1 MGLLNALSSLLFQNS
16 QLGRYVVIDF
26 ETTGLKPAK
35 DEIIEMAAVRVVNGK
50 ITETFS
56 QLVKPSHAVSLKIT
70 DITNITNDMLMSA
83 PSINRVLPQFL
94 GFIGNDVLVGHNIEN
109 FDSQFLAI
117 ACLRFRFAL
126 NNQIVD
132 TLPLAQQTLPKLK
145 NHKLETLCDHFKV
158 KNQNAH
164 RALSDCEAT
173 YKVFEKLS
181 RIGQIVATDI
191 PVPKAV
197 RKYPENANDM
207 TKKLQKLDDMLFNAL
222 LDGTI
227 SADEVKKIKSWIR
240 RNADLSEQYP
250 IPQLSKAIAEKTDPV
265 ELFLAIRDLCL
276 PNYDMMNTTQPIFLN
291 GKSVAVTGEFCY
303 GSNEELVTELTRRGA
318 IIKNNVSSKV
328 DYLVVG
334 KYGSIDW
341 SFRGYG
347 NQIKYA
353 MELIEK
359 GKQILI
365 VSEDTFWRN
374 GR

>member
-1 MGLLNALSSLLFQNS
+1 MGLINVLSSVFSKS
-16 QLGRYVVIDF
+16 QLERYVVIDF
-26 ETTGLKPAK
+26 ETTGLKPVQ
-35 DEIIEMAAVRVVNGK
+35 DEIIEMAAIRVVNGR

-56 QLVKPSHAVSLKIT
+56 QLVKPSHVVSSKIA
-70 DITNITNDMLMSA
+70 DITNITNNMLAGA

-94 GFIGNDVLVGHNIEN
+94 GFIGSDVLVGHNIEN

-132 TLPLAQQTLPKLK
+132 TLPLAQIAVPKLK
-145 NHKLETLCDHFKV
+145 NHKLETLCEHFKI

-181 RIGQIVATDI
+181 RTEQIVVTDI
-191 PVPKAV
+191 PAPKNV
-197 RKYPENANDM
+197 RKYPESSNDT
-207 TKKLQKLDDMLFNAL
+207 TKKLQKLDDTLFNAL

-250 IPQLSKAIAEKTDPV
+250 IPQLSKVIAEKSDPV
-265 ELFLAIRDLCL
+265 ELFLAIRDVCL
-276 PNYDMMNTTQPIFLN
+276 PNYDIMNANQPIFLN
-291 GKSVAVTGEFCY
+291 GKSVVVTGEFCF
-303 GSNEELVTELTRRGA
+303 GSNEELIAELSRRGA
-318 IIKNNVSSKV
+318 NVKKNVSSKV

-341 SFRGYG
+341 AFHGYG

-359 GKQILI
+359 GKEILI

-374 GR
+374 AR